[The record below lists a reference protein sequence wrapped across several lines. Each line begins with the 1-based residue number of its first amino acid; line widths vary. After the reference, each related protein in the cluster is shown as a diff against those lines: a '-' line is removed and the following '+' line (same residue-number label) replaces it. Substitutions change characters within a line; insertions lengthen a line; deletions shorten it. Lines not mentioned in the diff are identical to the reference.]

1 MKLPQLILL
10 GIVNSCY
17 NIWLSFN
24 DIMLSCR
31 YPKLCRLLFLFFT
44 YYPLGPWLF
53 IKNNMREKSPDL
65 IYGET
70 PFFTAKEILEWAKVT
85 SSDCFLDLGSGRG
98 HIVFIAATLF
108 GMQSEGIEIVGGLT
122 RIAKIIANKLHIN
135 NVTFHHGNFIECDF
149 SKHTVI
155 YLAGTTFGSKTS
167 DSIIKKIDSLPKGA
181 KIISLSKPV
190 GGKSLR
196 LLDNRMFHFSW
207 GKAKVYLEQQIS

>member
-24 DIMLSCR
+24 DIMLSFR

-70 PFFTAKEILEWAKVT
+70 PFFTAKKILEWAKVT
-85 SSDCFLDLGSGRG
+85 SSDRFLDLGSGRG
-98 HIVFIAATLF
+98 HIVFIAAALF

-122 RIAKIIANKLHIN
+122 RIAKIIADKLHIN

-149 SKHTVI
+149 SKYTVI
-155 YLAGTTFGSKTS
+155 YLAGTTFNKKTIN
-167 DSIIKKIDSLPKGA
+167 DIAQKIKDLPQET
-181 KIISLSKPV
+181 KIISLSSPFKNDL
-190 GGKSLR
+190 LR
-196 LLDNRMFHFSW
+196 FIDSNSFYFSW
-207 GKAKVYLEQQIS
+207 GKTNVYLQQRI